1 MKDKFKFL
9 VEYGLEKKIK
19 NKWFLIINIVLL
31 VLSICLC
38 NIDRIIK
45 LFGGD
50 FNKDT
55 NILVIDNV
63 GGFESFKMQFDDP
76 KLVIST
82 YDKGLDELSK
92 EIEKDENKIGIVLN
106 LPVHDLCAIFQSLEA
121 EAVRVVSC
129 RRDPDHHLIGVC
141 LHGLFESVILAGFLK
156 DVQLVGDRDIAV
168 QGVLHLWVCRECFDV
183 NRPCGQS
190 GFIPEGVLNAMA
202 KAVVANTHHVRHS
215 IGGQRIDD
223 KMK

>member
-76 KLVIST
+76 KL
-82 YDKGLDELSK
+82 
-92 EIEKDENKIGIVLN
+92 
-106 LPVHDLCAIFQSLEA
+106 
-121 EAVRVVSC
+121 
-129 RRDPDHHLIGVC
+129 
-141 LHGLFESVILAGFLK
+141 
-156 DVQLVGDRDIAV
+156 
-168 QGVLHLWVCRECFDV
+168 
-183 NRPCGQS
+183 
-190 GFIPEGVLNAMA
+190 
-202 KAVVANTHHVRHS
+202 
-215 IGGQRIDD
+215 
-223 KMK
+223 